1 MKSAR
6 AVQIPSN
13 DGRDTLRAMKG
24 PRPPNDGG
32 NYIRP
37 SETDL
42 PMQYRFYYTGIRV
55 RNLSR
60 SLAFYTKAI
69 GMKVVNQGTMRH
81 GGKYVQLVGP
91 GSRQKLELN
100 WYPPGTRFYAPYRK
114 GEEIDHLA
122 FVVADVRKA
131 YRELIRKGAKRAVP
145 PEDSEGTEVY
155 VKDPDGIWI
164 ELLQ

>member
-1 MKSAR
+1 
-6 AVQIPSN
+6 
-13 DGRDTLRAMKG
+13 MKG

-42 PMQYRFYYTGIRV
+42 DLSMKYRFYYTGIRV

-69 GMKVVNQGTMRH
+69 GMKVVNRGTMRH

-91 GSRQKLELN
+91 GSRQRLELN
-100 WYPPGTRFYAPYRK
+100 WYPPGTRFYVPYRK
-114 GEEIDHLA
+114 GEEMDHFA
-122 FVVADVRKA
+122 FVVADVRRA
-131 YRELIRKGAKRAVP
+131 YRELIRKGAKPAVP
-145 PEDSEGTEVY
+145 PEDPEGTEVY